1 MTPWQVLR
9 AKLLV
14 QVLVTG
20 IPMAVTSVL
29 ILLAVRPALPLA
41 LLLIALPQAFV
52 WLSAAFWPDHG
63 PEAPQPGLDQ

>member
-1 MTPWQVLR
+1 MNDMASSSISLEGKNLWLAQSLPVTPWQVLR

-29 ILLAVRPALPLA
+29 IL
-41 LLLIALPQAFV
+41 
-52 WLSAAFWPDHG
+52 
-63 PEAPQPGLDQ
+63 